1 MDLFMLKD
9 FRSELIR
16 RLMSALIKRSKGGDY
31 VEKLESSYKTNMT
44 IIILLVT
51 ILITQS
57 VKLISLNEYT
67 KDVEFV
73 YESLHK
79 AAEEQK
85 DAVITLTK
93 INKDFALK
101 NLELQNE
108 NKELEK
114 DIKFLINKI
123 ENDKKDKK

>member
-1 MDLFMLKD
+1 
-9 FRSELIR
+9 
-16 RLMSALIKRSKGGDY
+16 MSALIKRSKGENY

-79 AAEEQK
+79 ASEEQRE
-85 DAVITLTK
+85 AVTTLTK

-108 NKELEK
+108 KKELEK